1 MGSAQTSSVQSEVME
16 IESDHFLNWELQDY
30 QYNED
35 YYVSSISVSD
45 YHTQV
50 PNYPYC
56 AWEVDGA
63 HYFQRVITPPY
74 FLFLGYSYAYDGLL

>member
-45 YHTQV
+45 YHTQA

-63 HYFQRVITPPY
+63 HYFERLNNPPY